1 MTEEKN
7 GLNLVQKV
15 AKIQSGIGKIK
26 KEGHNTV
33 QNYDFVTEAQVKE
46 IIRQPLAE
54 LGVIMNPKFETIKEW
69 SEPTKKGGTMHYAS
83 VLGKFEL
90 SDGFTTI
97 TGSMPGTGMDT
108 GDKAVYKAET
118 GAQKNYLMQL
128 FMISTG
134 DDPEQD
140 MPAFQGNSRQIN
152 SNRPRNNNYR
162 GSNNNNYNNSNNY
175 RQSNNNQQRNR
186 NNGPANN
193 VGHGKIT
200 NGMFDTIKSKMDDAD
215 YAWQSNKGDTYIVLK
230 KKYGFNSL
238 NDIDNQMAQNV
249 LLYLNDY
256 IKSAK
261 AMKNSRGNS

>member
-140 MPAFQGNSRQIN
+140 RIQQN
-152 SNRPRNNNYR
+152 SNQ
-162 GSNNNNYNNSNNY
+162 SSNNY
-175 RQSNNNQQRNR
+175 RSSNNSNYNGANNYQQSR
-186 NNGPANN
+186 NNRQGNYNN
-193 VGHGKIT
+193 QNNAFGNGQIT
-200 NGMFDTIKSKMDDAD
+200 NGMFDTLKNKMDDAD
-215 YAWQSNKGDTYIVLK
+215 YAWQSQKGDTYTVVQK
-230 KKYGFNSL
+230 KFGFTNINS
-238 NDIDNQMAQNV
+238 IDNKTAQKI
-249 LLYLNDY
+249 LLYLNQY

-261 AMKNSRGNS
+261 DMKVSKK